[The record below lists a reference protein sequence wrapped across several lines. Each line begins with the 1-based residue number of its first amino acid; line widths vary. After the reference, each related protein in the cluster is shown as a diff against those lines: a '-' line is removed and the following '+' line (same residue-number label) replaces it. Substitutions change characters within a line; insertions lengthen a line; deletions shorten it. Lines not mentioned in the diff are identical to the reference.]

1 MSFIIT
7 LIFLIWVIQLVR
19 RAQTKGKQEAAE
31 RRRTGYGSA
40 ASRTSRT
47 DGNDPGRVTPTIP
60 RPGMQRKNPAAGPS
74 RSAAPRKGQ
83 TVRQQLV
90 DANGITFRDLRPG
103 TDELE
108 YLIQYNRARE
118 SQLEQA
124 LESRQG

>member
-7 LIFLIWVIQLVR
+7 LIFLIWIIQLVR

-31 RRRTGYGSA
+31 RQRTGYGST
-40 ASRTSRT
+40 ASRSEKH
-47 DGNDPGRVTPTIP
+47 DPGRVTPTIP
-60 RPGMQRKNPAAGPS
+60 RPEIRKKNATAKPS
-74 RSAAPRKGQ
+74 RSAANQKHQ
-83 TVRQQLV
+83 TVQQQLV
-90 DANGITFRDLRPG
+90 DANGITFRGLRPG

-118 SQLEQA
+118 SRLEQA

>member
-7 LIFLIWVIQLVR
+7 IVFLIWVVQLVR
-19 RAQTKGKQEAAE
+19 RAQTKGKQDAAE

-40 ASRTSRT
+40 APRSETR
-47 DGNDPGRVTPTIP
+47 DPGRVTPTIP
-60 RPGMQRKNPAAGPS
+60 RPEMRKKNATAKPSRPAA
-74 RSAAPRKGQ
+74 KQKHQ
-83 TVRQQLV
+83 TVHQQLV
-90 DANGITFRDLRPG
+90 DADGITFRGLRPG

-118 SQLEQA
+118 SRLEQA